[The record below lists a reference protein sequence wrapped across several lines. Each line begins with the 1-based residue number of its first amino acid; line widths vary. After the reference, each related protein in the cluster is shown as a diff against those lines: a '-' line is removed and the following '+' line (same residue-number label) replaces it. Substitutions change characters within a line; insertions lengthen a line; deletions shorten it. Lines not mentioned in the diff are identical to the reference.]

1 MIKQWLR
8 LLFLVLGLM
17 ACTPEYNDFPPPPET
32 VLSGAETNAAA
43 TPFSPTPT
51 PMPTLPPAQTT
62 TLLTD
67 LDNAAQQW
75 QEMGL
80 GDYRLVVT
88 TISFWQLQTHTITIR
103 FGKIGEATATC
114 SPTPIQSGTC
124 NITDFDPQ
132 TFTIAG
138 LFTQARSLAEIDEGR
153 YTEITFDP
161 TYHFPNRISYN
172 HPTILD
178 EETLWQVDE
187 FQPLR

>member
-1 MIKQWLR
+1 MKQWLC
-8 LLFLVLGLM
+8 LLVLVVSLM

-32 VLSGAETNAAA
+32 VISGVETNAAA
-43 TPFSPTPT
+43 LPTPL
-51 PMPTLPPAQTT
+51 PTIPPAQTD
-62 TLLTD
+62 TLLSA
-67 LDNAAQQW
+67 LDDAEHQW
-75 QEMGL
+75 QLMNL
-80 GDYRLVVT
+80 GDYRIVVT

-103 FGKIGEATATC
+103 FGEIAEATATC
-114 SPTPIQSGTC
+114 SPTPIQSGSC
-124 NITDFDPQ
+124 EVADFDPQ

-138 LFTQARSLAEIDEGR
+138 LFAQANSLAQVDEGR

-178 EETLWQVDE
+178 EETIWRVDE